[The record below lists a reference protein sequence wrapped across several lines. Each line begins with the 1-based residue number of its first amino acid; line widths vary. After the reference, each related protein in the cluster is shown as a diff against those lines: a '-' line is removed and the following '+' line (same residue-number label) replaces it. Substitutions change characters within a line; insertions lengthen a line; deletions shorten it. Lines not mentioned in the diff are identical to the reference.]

1 MVAAA
6 AAVRAGLGVQEKMAG
21 QPQVAAVLAA
31 AVVVAMLRRPQLL
44 MPPHRV
50 PLAVM
55 DIRVPAEVLL
65 EELPAREAQARRLA
79 PVVVAAVLALA
90 AMAVTVPTVG
100 NGILL
105 MDLAAA
111 VAEEE
116 TPIQERQVREAVMAA
131 AAEEGKIIV
140 PRLAEAAKALSSFPM
155 SPLAT

>member
-1 MVAAA
+1 MVQGKMEVAEALLVVTVPA
-6 AAVRAGLGVQEKMAG
+6 AAV
-21 QPQVAAVLAA
+21 
-31 AVVVAMLRRPQLL
+31 VVVAMLRRPQLI

-50 PLAVM
+50 PLAVR
-55 DIRVPAEVLL
+55 DIRAPAEVLL

-90 AMAVTVPTVG
+90 VMVVAVPMVR

-116 TPIQERQVREAVMAA
+116 TPIQERQVREAVMAV

-140 PRLAEAAKALSSFPM
+140 PRLAEAAEALSSFPI
-155 SPLAT
+155 SPPATL